1 MHKNV
6 VTTIRLPVSF
16 TGSYT
21 KDEPNFPPRDNQISQ
36 KIVWSRQSIEFQGL
50 LKTQ

>member
-6 VTTIRLPVSF
+6 VTIRLSVSF

-21 KDEPNFPPRDNQISQ
+21 KDEPNFFLRDNLISQ
-36 KIVWSRQSIEFQGL
+36 KIVWSRQGIEFQGL